1 MDYYSIYES
10 IRNAKGWTNYRVSKE
25 SGVPQSTLSDW
36 KRKGSTPDINTLT
49 RIADALDVLLPE
61 LMGYE
66 VKERRT

>member
-1 MDYYSIYES
+1 MDYYSLYEN

-61 LMGYE
+61 LMGYRVE
-66 VKERRT
+66 GR